1 MSFRRGA
8 ESYDAVGRERMCRM
22 APSPFYGM
30 TVRAIKFNSMHKTAS
45 GVTNFRIFVPIM
57 KSGPRARAPKL
68 KFQLAESYFW
78 QAVKA
83 TEQKQKKFAGLEQRT
98 KTRGESLWAISG
110 EVISRSKRLTEHNSR
125 SVASI

>member
-1 MSFRRGA
+1 
-8 ESYDAVGRERMCRM
+8 MCHM

-30 TVRAIKFNSMHKTAS
+30 TVRAIKFNSMHKIAS

-57 KSGPRARAPKL
+57 KSGPRARAAKL

-83 TEQKQKKFAGLEQRT
+83 TEAEEICRART
-98 KTRGESLWAISG
+98 ADKDPRRITLCDKWRSNQYLDRSG
-110 EVISRSKRLTEHNSR
+110 
-125 SVASI
+125 